1 MSIIHN
7 GLQNLRPVNNA
18 NLLSARAQ
26 NYGYYPLITGDTTPA
41 FYLPAEKKLAGK
53 PDILRFQRDL
63 QLSVDDY
70 LDKPLVIAFFYAQ
83 GNISEQI
90 KNIESLRADIKVMG
104 GRFIIITA
112 MQPKQLKP
120 FVKNYD
126 NLTIVYD
133 KDNEIAEAFGLY
145 DATNPL
151 WQWASGIE
159 DENLAM
165 PAFYVISPDRQ
176 IAYHHV
182 DYSLGLV
189 NNNNYYSL
197 AFARELLTAVYNTAQ
212 RFTYQPVQYRSVS

>member
-26 NYGYYPLITGDTTPA
+26 NYGYYPLIAGDTTPD
-41 FYLPAEKKLAGK
+41 FYLPAEKRLAGK
-53 PDILRFQRDL
+53 PGVLPFQREV

-83 GNISEQI
+83 GNLSEQL
-90 KNIESLRADIKVMG
+90 KNIESLRADVKVMG
-104 GRFIIITA
+104 GRFIIITS

-120 FVKNYD
+120 LLKNYG

-133 KDNEIAEAFGLY
+133 NNNDIAEAFGLY
-145 DATNPL
+145 DAANPL
-151 WQWASGIE
+151 WHWLSGVE

-165 PAFYVISPDRQ
+165 PALYVISPDRQ
-176 IAYHHV
+176 IAYHHI

-197 AFARELLTAVYNTAQ
+197 SFTRELLTAVYNTAQ